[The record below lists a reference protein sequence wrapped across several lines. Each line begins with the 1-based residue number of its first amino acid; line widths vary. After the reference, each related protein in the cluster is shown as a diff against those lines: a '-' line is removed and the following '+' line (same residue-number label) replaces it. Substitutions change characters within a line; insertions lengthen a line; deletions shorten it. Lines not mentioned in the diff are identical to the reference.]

1 MKPSSAQQDAL
12 VQFLARIYSDICQ
25 VETDLNLLVGDNDFR
40 PRIEYFHDAVRAFTS
55 GNPAEREIGGRL
67 SIEWLAYDLECLRY
81 IQSKP
86 LAILAKHN
94 AALSPQKTL
103 VEVTPNALAMSPKH
117 ADRATRDRII
127 DLYQHYSLMFAAL
140 LKPFADRD
148 YQERV
153 DTLNNDVRDI
163 HTLLD
168 QFDHG
173 ALNAAL
179 ATVQDLEDESLR
191 AELLDFLQK
200 QKQKKSDAL
209 KAMLADLKKTAK
221 QKDTE
226 IAAVEKAHMQF
237 GLAQLALYENGKD
250 ILKKMATSG
259 MNLVGTFVENV
270 MSQTRRE
277 MGR

>member
-1 MKPSSAQQDAL
+1 MKPSASQQEAI
-12 VQFLARIYSDICQ
+12 VTFLARIYGDICQ

-55 GNPAEREIGGRL
+55 GNPAELEIGGRL
-67 SIEWLAYDLECLRY
+67 SVEWLAYDLECLRY

-86 LAILAKHN
+86 LAILAAHS
-94 AALSPQKTL
+94 AALSPNKNI
-103 VEVTPNALAMSPKH
+103 VEVAANTLAVSPKH
-117 ADRATRDRII
+117 VDRATRDRII

-153 DTLNNDVRDI
+153 DALNNDVHDI

-179 ATVQDLEDESLR
+179 ATVQDLEDETLR
-191 AELLDFLQK
+191 QELMEFLQK
-200 QKQKKSDAL
+200 QKQKKSETL
-209 KAMLADLKKTAK
+209 KTMLASLKKTAK

-237 GLAQLALYENGKD
+237 GLAQLAIYENGKD
-250 ILKKMATSG
+250 ILKKMAASG
-259 MNLVGTFVENV
+259 MNLVGSFVENV